1 MFMRQ
6 AALTFSLLLSSST
19 LFIGTA
25 AATVAPTAPVIPVTT
40 AAVTPAVTTPPTTTA
55 QPTTTTTQPTLRQN
69 SATTPLP
76 ATTLASL
83 QQKHKLELAEQEK
96 RLSTLE
102 KANQEA
108 LTQNQELQI
117 SNNSLA
123 VQVQVLQS
131 ERSAQMFLYGAV
143 TFGVGTIFGLIL
155 YGVLYT
161 RRRRSW

>member
-19 LFIGTA
+19 LFMDMA
-25 AATVAPTAPVIPVTT
+25 AATVAPATVSPVAIAPAPTSTT
-40 AAVTPAVTTPPTTTA
+40 AAIV
-55 QPTTTTTQPTLRQN
+55 QPTTAAATTQPTLRQN
-69 SATTPLP
+69 SSIAPLP
-76 ATTLASL
+76 APTLATL

-96 RLSTLE
+96 RLALLE

-108 LTQNQELQI
+108 LAKNQQLQI
-117 SNNSLA
+117 NNDSLG
-123 VQVQVLQS
+123 VQIQVLQS

-143 TFGVGTIFGLIL
+143 TFGVGTVFGLIL

-161 RRRRSW
+161 RRRRPW